1 MYNLSDTKQIFSE
14 VDGVLNMMGQEYINL
29 IPKKLYELIED
40 NKDKNIKNSYK
51 SEIPLTEQKIS
62 KEAISMI
69 CLIHYN
75 YWCKTQEER
84 NQINKILLY
93 NQEKNNEKRMK
104 NNNVF
109 VQKPNTISNN
119 YVSNNMNKVNPN
131 INSNVNVNTNKIA
144 RPIIT
149 NANVNTN
156 KIARPIITN
165 ANVNTNK
172 IARPIITNA
181 NVNTNKI
188 TRPII
193 ISTSANNTTMNTS
206 NINFNN
212 NQLTT
217 INKQPWYKKIIEK
230 IKEILKK

>member
-144 RPIIT
+144 RPI
-149 NANVNTN
+149 
-156 KIARPIITN
+156 
-165 ANVNTNK
+165 
-172 IARPIITNA
+172 
-181 NVNTNKI
+181 
-188 TRPII
+188 
-193 ISTSANNTTMNTS
+193 SANNTTMNTS
-206 NINFNN
+206 NINLNN
-212 NQLTT
+212 NQLTI

>member
-149 NANVNTN
+149 NV
-156 KIARPIITN
+156 TN

-172 IARPIITNA
+172 IARPIITNS

>member
-172 IARPIITNA
+172 IARPITNA

>member
-84 NQINKILLY
+84 NQINNILLY
-93 NQEKNNEKRMK
+93 NEEKNNEKRKK

-131 INSNVNVNTNKIA
+131 INSNVNA
-144 RPIIT
+144 
-149 NANVNTN
+149 
-156 KIARPIITN
+156 
-165 ANVNTNK
+165 NTNK

-206 NINFNN
+206 NINLNN
-212 NQLTT
+212 NQLTI

-230 IKEILKK
+230 IKEILKNKREKI

>member
-119 YVSNNMNKVNPN
+119 YVSNNMNKVNQN
-131 INSNVNVNTNKIA
+131 INSNVNV
-144 RPIIT
+144 
-149 NANVNTN
+149 
-156 KIARPIITN
+156 
-165 ANVNTNK
+165 
-172 IARPIITNA
+172 

-206 NINFNN
+206 NINLNN
-212 NQLTT
+212 NQLTI

>member
-131 INSNVNVNTNKIA
+131 INSNGSIC
-144 RPIIT
+144 
-149 NANVNTN
+149 
-156 KIARPIITN
+156 
-165 ANVNTNK
+165 
-172 IARPIITNA
+172 
-181 NVNTNKI
+181 
-188 TRPII
+188 
-193 ISTSANNTTMNTS
+193 
-206 NINFNN
+206 
-212 NQLTT
+212 LD
-217 INKQPWYKKIIEK
+217 
-230 IKEILKK
+230 ILKDQWSPALTIGKVLLSISSLLTDPNPDDPLVPEIANIYKVDKNQYEAIAKEWTKKYAS

>member
-84 NQINKILLY
+84 DKINNILLY
-93 NQEKNNEKRMK
+93 NEEKNNEKRKK

-172 IARPIITNA
+172 I
-181 NVNTNKI
+181 

-206 NINFNN
+206 NINLNN
-212 NQLTT
+212 NQLTI

>member
-51 SEIPLTEQKIS
+51 IEIPLTEQKIS

-84 NQINKILLY
+84 NQINNILLY
-93 NQEKNNEKRMK
+93 NEEKNNEKRKK

-119 YVSNNMNKVNPN
+119 YVSNNINKVNPN

-172 IARPIITNA
+172 I
-181 NVNTNKI
+181 
-188 TRPII
+188 TRPI
-193 ISTSANNTTMNTS
+193 SANNTTMNTS
-206 NINFNN
+206 NINLNN
-212 NQLTT
+212 NQLTI

>member
-149 NANVNTN
+149 NS
-156 KIARPIITN
+156 
-165 ANVNTNK
+165 
-172 IARPIITNA
+172 

-230 IKEILKK
+230 IKGRKYNYEKFISR

>member
-149 NANVNTN
+149 NANVNT
-156 KIARPIITN
+156 K
-165 ANVNTNK
+165 NVNTNK

>member
-156 KIARPIITN
+156 KI
-165 ANVNTNK
+165 
-172 IARPIITNA
+172 
-181 NVNTNKI
+181 

-230 IKEILKK
+230 IKEILKNKREKI